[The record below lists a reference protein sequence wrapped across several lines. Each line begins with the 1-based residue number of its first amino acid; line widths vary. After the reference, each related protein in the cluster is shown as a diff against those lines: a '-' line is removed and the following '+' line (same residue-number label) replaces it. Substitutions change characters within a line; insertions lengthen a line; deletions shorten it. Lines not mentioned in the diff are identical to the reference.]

1 MKNNMIWWIGL
12 AVTHNII
19 FNWMIHFHLAFWHAF
34 KCFQESFDG
43 FENLKKKMIKS
54 LCSIFFWQAWS
65 GKLYRTNE
73 TNPFNVE
80 YMQKKRMIIFYT
92 ISILCSC
99 HYVIWYFSPLFCF
112 EFNTIELRYLG
123 ITYQI
128 PFKQM
133 SYIQNYDIVF
143 KSILDEQIRYG

>member
-1 MKNNMIWWIGL
+1 MLIDIPSKIPCEINTQYIYADRKSRVWHMKNNMIWWIGL

-99 HYVIWYFSPLFCF
+99 HYVIWYFSPFLFW
-112 EFNTIELRYLG
+112 I
-123 ITYQI
+123 
-128 PFKQM
+128 
-133 SYIQNYDIVF
+133 
-143 KSILDEQIRYG
+143 

>member
-80 YMQKKRMIIFYT
+80 YMQKENDNLLYHLHFMLVSLCNLIFFT
-92 ISILCSC
+92 S
-99 HYVIWYFSPLFCF
+99 FCF

-133 SYIQNYDIVF
+133 CCIHNYDIVVICIEYC
-143 KSILDEQIRYG
+143 KVEY